1 MELKKPPPRVLL
13 LYPEFQHSYWNMKFV
28 CKQHG
33 SKTLTPP
40 LGLLTVAA
48 LLPREWQLRL
58 VDENAQIVT
67 EDDWNWAEVV
77 LLSAMIVQ
85 KDRLHAL
92 IRQAKERGKT
102 VAVGGPYPTIV
113 SEEILAEGADVV
125 VKGEIEN
132 LVHPFLEAIQTG
144 KTGLVLESSK
154 KPDLVTS
161 PIPRFDLLHL
171 PNYVAL
177 CIQTTRGC
185 PFDCEFCDVVSL
197 FGRKVRHKT
206 TEQVLAELEA
216 VYRLGWRQ
224 EMFVSDDNF
233 VGDQSYA
240 RDLLNQMIP
249 WMKSHAEPYEFWTQ
263 ASVNLGHA
271 PELIDL
277 MTESNFSNV
286 FIGIESPDE
295 DVLKFTRKYHN
306 VKHALVDSI
315 NTITRNGLT
324 VIGSF
329 ILGFDN
335 EGPGAGERIAAF
347 VEATNIPQ
355 VMLNLLMPLPHTR
368 LWKRLQQEGRLL
380 EDDLQ
385 GDWRNLSFNGSVKFR
400 TVRPEAEI
408 LTEYLQLWELLFD
421 RSNYLSRAYN
431 YYLSMRPTRA
441 VLARD
446 RGEASSSSS
455 QGKPFSF
462 MASLRNLLRF
472 LRLSWRQGV
481 LPSCRLQYWTQLF
494 DLFRRNP
501 SRVFR
506 YLNACVIGEDM
517 VLLREMVG
525 RNLEH
530 LKAGDHK
537 SSSASYAKGGV
548 PLAEKNPQGVP
559 DKGRTPG

>member
-1 MELKKPPPRVLL
+1 
-13 LYPEFQHSYWNMKFV
+13 
-28 CKQHG
+28 
-33 SKTLTPP
+33 
-40 LGLLTVAA
+40 
-48 LLPREWQLRL
+48 
-58 VDENAQIVT
+58 
-67 EDDWNWAEVV
+67 
-77 LLSAMIVQ
+77 
-85 KDRLHAL
+85 
-92 IRQAKERGKT
+92 
-102 VAVGGPYPTIV
+102 
-113 SEEILAEGADVV
+113 
-125 VKGEIEN
+125 
-132 LVHPFLEAIQTG
+132 
-144 KTGLVLESSK
+144 
-154 KPDLVTS
+154 
-161 PIPRFDLLHL
+161 
-171 PNYVAL
+171 
-177 CIQTTRGC
+177 
-185 PFDCEFCDVVSL
+185 VVSL

-249 WMKSHAEPYEFWTQ
+249 WMKSHAEPFEFWSQ
-263 ASVNLGHA
+263 ASVNLGQA

-277 MTESNFSNV
+277 MTEANFSNV

-295 DVLKFTRKYHN
+295 DVLKFTHKYHN
-306 VKHALVDSI
+306 LKHPLVDSI

-324 VIGSF
+324 VVGSF

-335 EGPGAGERIAAF
+335 EEPGAGERIAAF
-347 VEATNIPQ
+347 VEATSIPQ
-355 VMLNLLMPLPHTR
+355 VMLNLLLPLPNTR

-380 EDDLQ
+380 EDHLQ
-385 GDWRNLSFNGSVKFR
+385 GDWRNLSFAGGVKFR
-400 TVRPEAEI
+400 TVRPEAKI
-408 LTEYLQLWELLFD
+408 LREYLQLWERLYD
-421 RSNYLSRAYN
+421 RSNFLSRAYH

-446 RGEASSSSS
+446 RGEASPPSS

-462 MASLRNLLRF
+462 MASLRNLLRV

-494 DLFRRNP
+494 DLLRRNP

-530 LKAGDHK
+530 LKGGDHK

-548 PLAEKNPQGVP
+548 PLAEKNPQGVS